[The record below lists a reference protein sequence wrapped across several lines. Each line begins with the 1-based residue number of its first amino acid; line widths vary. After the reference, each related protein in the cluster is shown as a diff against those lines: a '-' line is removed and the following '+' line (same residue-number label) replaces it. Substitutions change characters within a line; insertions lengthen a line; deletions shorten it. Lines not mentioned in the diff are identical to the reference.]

1 VKLYIP
7 ASVIALGF
15 AAALP
20 GFAQTGA
27 QSGVQSA
34 EVQACAALKHHGD
47 PKTNACYQRLTRAA
61 DPAVQAEGFWAL
73 GDFKNAN
80 DAFRAAN
87 KAHPKDAN
95 VRVRWG
101 RMYLDHY
108 QAPDAQD
115 LFNEALGLNPG
126 CSAAVVEKV
135 APAPG
140 DTGIIPGPKQRA
152 PADAA
157 NVTLP
162 KECAPA
168 LLGLALVA
176 GENFEGQ
183 AIKLAELALK
193 ADPKMAEA
201 DELIARVSLE
211 DNDPKKAAESA
222 NKALEIDK
230 ESLDAMAVLGTIDLL
245 ADKKDTPWF
254 PRVLAINPKYGDA
267 YATAAHFFIINRR
280 YDEGIAMYR
289 KALELDPTL
298 QAARSDMGIN
308 LMRIGKEDEARQAL
322 EQCYNAGYQS
332 AETVNSLRLL
342 DSYKD
347 YVTFKTPT
355 TILRLH
361 KKEAALL
368 QPYFQEQLD
377 RGIATYEKKYKYHLV
392 RPVELE
398 VYPNHDDF
406 AVRTVSLPGVGA
418 FLGVTF
424 PYSISM
430 DSPSGRKPGEFH
442 WAATLWHELS
452 HVYVGEITNQRV
464 PRWFTEGISVYEEDA
479 TSPDWGDR
487 LDHESIMAMKEK
499 KLLPVAEIDRG
510 FVHPTYPSQVIV
522 SYFQAGKIVTFI
534 VEKWGWD
541 KVLAMLQDFKVNR
554 ETADVIVKEFGM
566 PPEEFDKQFM
576 AWLDPQVK
584 NTVDHIDEW
593 TKLIRAAN
601 EDYKAKK
608 WDDLIPKAEQ
618 ARAWYPDYVQIG
630 SPYEFLAMA
639 WKNKGDKRKE
649 AAALE
654 EYSKNGGRD
663 PELLKILSDLQD
675 EQGHKKEAAA
685 TLERLMLIYLED
697 ESSHQKLGDL
707 DMDLGNAP
715 GAVRE
720 YTAVLAGKPV
730 DVAGAHFGL
739 ARAYLAEHKN
749 DEARDEVISALEVAP
764 GFKPAQKL
772 LLELSGKE

>member
-1 VKLYIP
+1 VKLSIH
-7 ASVIALGF
+7 AFVIALGL

-20 GFAQTGA
+20 GFAQTA
-27 QSGVQSA
+27 GVSKD
-34 EVQACAALKHHGD
+34 VQACEALKHHGN
-47 PKTNACYQRLTRAA
+47 PNTNACYQKLTRAA

-73 GDFKNAN
+73 NDFKNAN

-87 KAHPKDAN
+87 KARPKDAN

-101 RMYLDHY
+101 RMYLEHY
-108 QAPDAQD
+108 QAPDAAD
-115 LFNEALGLNPG
+115 LFNEALMLNPG
-126 CSAAVVEKV
+126 CSAAVIDKE

-140 DTGIIPGPKQRA
+140 DTGLVPSRKQPG

-201 DELIARVSLE
+201 HEVMARVSLE
-211 DNDPKKAAESA
+211 DNDPKKATESA

-254 PRVLAINPKYGDA
+254 PRILAINPKYGDA
-267 YATAAHFFIINRR
+267 YALSAHFFIINRR
-280 YDEGIAMYR
+280 YDEGIEMYR
-289 KALELDPTL
+289 KALQLDPTL

-322 EQCYNAGYQS
+322 EACYNAGYQS

-368 QPYFQEQLD
+368 HPYFQEQLD
-377 RGIATYEKKYKYHLV
+377 RALATYEKKYKYHLT
-392 RPVELE
+392 RPVQLE

-424 PYSISM
+424 PYSVSM

-464 PRWFTEGISVYEEDA
+464 PRWFTEGISVYEESA
-479 TSPDWGDR
+479 ASADWGDR

-541 KVLAMLQDFKVNR
+541 KILAMLQDFKENR
-554 ETADVIVKEFGM
+554 ATADVIVKELGLK
-566 PPEEFDKQFM
+566 PEEFDKQFM
-576 AWLDPQVK
+576 TWLDPQVK
-584 NTVDHIDEW
+584 TTVDHIDEW
-593 TKLIRAAN
+593 TKLIRSTN
-601 EDYKAKK
+601 EDFKAKK
-608 WDDLIPKAEQ
+608 WDEVIPKAQQ
-618 ARAWYPDYVQIG
+618 ALEWYPDYVQIG
-630 SPYEFLAMA
+630 SPYEFLSIA
-639 WKNKGDKRKE
+639 WKNKGDKAKE
-649 AAALE
+649 TSVLE
-654 EYSKNGGRD
+654 AYSKNGGRD
-663 PELLKILSDLQD
+663 PGLLIVLSDLQA
-675 EQGHKKEAAA
+675 EQGRKKEAAA

-697 ESSHQKLGDL
+697 ESSHQKLGGL

-739 ARAYLAEHKN
+739 ARAYLAENKK
-749 DEARDEVISALEVAP
+749 DAARDEVISALEVAP